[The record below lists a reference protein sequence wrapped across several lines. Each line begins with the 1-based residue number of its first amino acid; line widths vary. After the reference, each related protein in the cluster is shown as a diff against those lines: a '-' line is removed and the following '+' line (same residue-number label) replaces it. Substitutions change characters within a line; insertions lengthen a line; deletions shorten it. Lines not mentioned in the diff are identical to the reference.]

1 MWVTRIGQGI
11 PDSPRGEAEYSFIL
25 VAGDFGGGVDVLV
38 VVGDGGVVD
47 DDDDDDDDADDDVR
61 LFLVFVFLVAPSK
74 IESKAVL
81 MRGQT

>member
-47 DDDDDDDDADDDVR
+47 DDDDDDDDVR